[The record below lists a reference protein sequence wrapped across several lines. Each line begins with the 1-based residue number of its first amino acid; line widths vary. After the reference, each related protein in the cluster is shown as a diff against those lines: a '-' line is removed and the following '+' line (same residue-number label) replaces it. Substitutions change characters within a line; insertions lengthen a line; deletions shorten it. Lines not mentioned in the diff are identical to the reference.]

1 MGKYKKLV
9 AALVGLGAL
18 FATDFFGLSLPF
30 APEAVTQVLI
40 SLLTAFGV
48 FASTNA

>member
-9 AALVGLGAL
+9 AAVVGLGAL
-18 FATDFFGLSLPF
+18 LVTEFVGWKLPF

-48 FASTNA
+48 FKVTNA